1 MRLLL
6 TRPEPG
12 ASATAAR
19 LIGIGHEVVCDPM
32 LQIVPTGSPLPHGM
46 FDAIA
51 FTSLNAVRALAADA
65 AAAETFHLPAFA
77 VGHRTA
83 AEARA
88 VGFQQVI
95 DCAGDLGS
103 LARTLVLHLPPGAS
117 VLHAAGEERA
127 GNIGTAIAGRAISV
141 EVCVLYRAVPA
152 RHLSPEAQQA
162 LASGRLEGAL
172 HYSPR
177 TVAAL
182 LAAVQ
187 QAGLEDAL
195 RQLRHFCLSEAV
207 AAPLR
212 AMGLLAQAPEKPE
225 EAALLALLPP
235 PSQAD

>member
-12 ASATAAR
+12 ASATTAR
-19 LIGIGHEVVCDPM
+19 LIGLGHEVVCDPM
-32 LQIVPTGSPLPHGM
+32 LQIEPTGARLPGGT
-46 FDAIA
+46 FDALA
-51 FTSLNAVRALAADA
+51 FTSLNAVRTLATHEG
-65 AAAETFHLPAFA
+65 AAEVFALPAFA

-88 VGFQQVI
+88 VGFRQVI

-103 LARTLVLHLPPGAS
+103 LARTLALHLPPGAR

-152 RHLSPEAQQA
+152 KHLSPEAQQA

-182 LAAVQ
+182 LAAVGR
-187 QAGLEDAL
+187 AGLEDAL
-195 RQLRHFCLSEAV
+195 RPLRHFCLSEAV

-212 AMGLLAQAPEKPE
+212 AAGLFAQASGEPE
-225 EAALLALLPP
+225 ETALLALLPP
-235 PSQAD
+235 ASQAD